1 MLCRPKIYI
10 EDIKKKKH
18 LLMIECILML
28 DIDQVSLLKQH
39 SSVLEVDLIPV
50 TDNPLAHHYPVLLS
64 TYLAIHDAE

>member
-1 MLCRPKIYI
+1 
-10 EDIKKKKH
+10 
-18 LLMIECILML
+18 MIECILML

-39 SSVLEVDLIPV
+39 SSVLEVDLVPV